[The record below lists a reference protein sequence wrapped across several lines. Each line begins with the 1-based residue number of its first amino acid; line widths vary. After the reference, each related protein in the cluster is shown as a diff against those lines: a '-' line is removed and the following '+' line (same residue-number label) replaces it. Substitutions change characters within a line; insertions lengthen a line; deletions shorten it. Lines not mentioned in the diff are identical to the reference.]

1 VLSCSH
7 VICKVDDVRSLVRD
21 YEDLGFTVEWGS
33 APERA
38 HNAFVRFADG
48 PFLEFFELTAAARW
62 WRRPVGLLFGAA
74 AGDRLARWAQPG
86 QGCRDL
92 ALETEA
98 TSLAGTR
105 AALRSSGVST
115 SRVMKGKRTRP
126 DGQLVRYEFLATHP
140 VGLPLVVSAYD
151 PPQRPASIVHPN
163 GARGIG
169 RVRFA
174 VADAERPVMDL
185 LIGDDPYLTVVPGAT
200 GEVLGVELEGL
211 RTELDPAKLHGA
223 LLGPMTTSK
232 REGTS

>member
-1 VLSCSH
+1 MLRCSH

-21 YEDLGFTVEWGS
+21 YEDLGFTMEWGS

-38 HNAFVRFADG
+38 RNAFVRFADG
-48 PFLEFFELTAAARW
+48 PFLEFFELTAAARR

-98 TSLAGTR
+98 TSLADTR
-105 AALRSSGVST
+105 AALRSAGVST
-115 SRVMKGKRTRP
+115 SRVIKGKRTRP
-126 DGQLVRYEFLATHP
+126 DGQLVRYEFLATRP

-151 PPQRPASIVHPN
+151 PPQRSAGMVHRN

-174 VADAERPVMDL
+174 VADADRPAMDL
-185 LIGDDPYLTVVPGAT
+185 LLGNDPYLSVVPAAAS
-200 GEVLGVELEGL
+200 EVLGVELEGL
-211 RTELDPAKLHGA
+211 QAELDPAKLHGA
-223 LLGPMTTSK
+223 LLSPMTTSK
-232 REGTS
+232 RKGTS

>member
-1 VLSCSH
+1 MLRCSH

-21 YEDLGFTVEWGS
+21 YEDLGFTMEWGS

-38 HNAFVRFADG
+38 RNAFVRFADG
-48 PFLEFFELTAAARW
+48 PFLEFFELPAAARR

-74 AGDRLARWAQPG
+74 AGDRLAHWAEPG

-98 TSLAGTR
+98 TSLADTR
-105 AALRSSGVST
+105 AALRSAGVAT
-115 SRVMKGKRTRP
+115 SRVIKGKRTRP
-126 DGQLVRYEFLATHP
+126 DGQLVRYEFLATRP
-140 VGLPLVVSAYD
+140 AGMPLVVSAYD

-174 VADAERPVMDL
+174 VSATARPVMDL
-185 LIGDDPYLTVVPGAT
+185 LTGDDPYLTVVPAAT
-200 GEVLGVELEGL
+200 TEVLGVELEGL
-211 RTELDPAKLHGA
+211 QTDLDLAKLHGA
-223 LLGPMTTSK
+223 VLGPMTTSK